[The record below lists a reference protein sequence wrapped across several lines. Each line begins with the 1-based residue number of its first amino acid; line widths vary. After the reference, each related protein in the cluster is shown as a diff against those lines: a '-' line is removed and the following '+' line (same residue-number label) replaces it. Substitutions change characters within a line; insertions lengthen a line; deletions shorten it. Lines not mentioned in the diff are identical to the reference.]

1 MNLTLGKKIGG
12 GFSLILL
19 LTLVVSY
26 IAIRAMN
33 EGVTVSGYIATD
45 RVPRLVEYSDL
56 QNNLLL
62 TGYNTRVFFENADEN
77 ALRTG
82 MEYLARLKG
91 NIAQLEK
98 YNAVLRF
105 TNTANFL
112 ESFSREMSDYEA
124 AINEGARLSREINE
138 LTARSIESAHVVL
151 GRLESLIKTM
161 SETQRQFLDNGDVRN
176 VAQYSRN
183 MADTASVYARVA
195 TVLERLLA
203 AERNRDGKLLTEVR
217 ESLPGITSSAREV
230 RGHLA
235 RQECRDL
242 YDNASAAWKDF
253 SELADHLAARQM
265 ELTKVLNER
274 VRLYEDLF
282 KQSEDMTA
290 LTTKNTMT
298 TVTGAE
304 TTMSASTRLATIL
317 LGLVLALGVVLA
329 VLITR
334 MVVKPLAMTQVFAKA
349 VAGGDLDKTL
359 DVYSK
364 DETGMLADDLRR
376 MVVSLKQSI
385 TEARQRSEEA
395 QKATEEAREAMT
407 QAEEAARRAESA
419 KREGMLAAA
428 AQLEGVVEV
437 ISSASTELSA
447 QIEQSDANA
456 RHASER
462 LAEAAT
468 AMNEMNSTVRE
479 VARNA
484 GATAQMSAETKEHA
498 VNGANIVKQ
507 SLESTE
513 RVRKV
518 SLELKED
525 MTELNR
531 HAESISNIMNVI
543 SDIADQTNL
552 LALNAAI
559 EAARAGEAGRGFAVV
574 ADSVRQLAEKTM
586 SSTSEVGKVVT
597 AIQESTNRSVR
608 VVEGA
613 VEQIAQ
619 AADLAHQSGQA
630 LENIVTDA
638 DAAADQVSAI
648 AAASEEQSAA
658 SEEINQ
664 SIEQVNA
671 ISGELAQAMGQ
682 ASQAINDLATQAQ
695 NLSRLIEDMKHA

>member
-19 LTLVVSY
+19 LAVVVGFV
-26 IAIRAMN
+26 AIRAMK

-62 TGYNTRVFFENADEN
+62 TGYNTRVFFENADES

-82 MEYLARLKG
+82 LEYLARLKG
-91 NIAQLEK
+91 NIAQLKK
-98 YNAVLRF
+98 YNAVLHF

-112 ESFSREMSDYEA
+112 ERFSREMGDYET

-138 LTARSIESAHVVL
+138 LTTRSIESAHVVL

-161 SETQRQFLDNGDVRN
+161 SETQRQFLDNGDMRN
-176 VAQYSRN
+176 VVQYSRN

-203 AERNRDGKLLTEVR
+203 AERSRDSKLLTEVR
-217 ESLPGITSSAREV
+217 ESLPGITTSAREV
-230 RGHLA
+230 RAHLA

-265 ELTKVLNER
+265 ELSGIMAER
-274 VRLYEDLF
+274 VRLYQDLF

-298 TVTGAE
+298 TVTEAE
-304 TTMSASTRLATIL
+304 TNMSASTRLATIL

-334 MVVKPLAMTQVFAKA
+334 MVVKPLVTTQVFAKA
-349 VAGGDLDKTL
+349 VAGGDLDRTL
-359 DVYSK
+359 DVHSN
-364 DETGMLADDLRR
+364 DETGMLADDLRH
-376 MVVSLKQSI
+376 MVVSLKQNI
-385 TEARQRSEEA
+385 TEARQKSEEA
-395 QKATEEAREAMT
+395 QKATEEARQAMT
-407 QAEEAARRAESA
+407 HAEEAARRAESA

-428 AQLEGVVEV
+428 AHLEGVVEA

-498 VNGANIVKQ
+498 VTGANIVKQ

-597 AIQESTNRSVR
+597 AIQESTTRSVR

-630 LENIVTDA
+630 LESIVTDA

-664 SIEQVNA
+664 SIEQVNT

-682 ASQAINDLATQAQ
+682 ASQAINDLAAQAQ
-695 NLSRLIEDMKHA
+695 NLSRLIEDMKRA